1 MTKRDR
7 DEPSGFD
14 DSSDRSKQGDEQSL
28 SGSGAASDSVSDRT
42 QGGYGGTSGAS
53 GSRSAP
59 PASSESSGD
68 ETDADVRE
76 RLGRGAGAG
85 DRGTEGIGHDT
96 PGVSDRPG
104 SSGVDQESIESDLE
118 AGADPS
124 PS

>member
-1 MTKRDR
+1 MANRDR

-14 DSSDRSKQGDEQSL
+14 DSSGQSRQRDEQSL
-28 SGSGAASDSVSDRT
+28 SGSGAGSDSMRDRT

-59 PASSESSGD
+59 PASSEGIGD
-68 ETDADVRE
+68 DADADVQDK
-76 RLGRGAGAG
+76 LGRGAGTG
-85 DRGTEGIGHDT
+85 GRGTEGIGDDR
-96 PGVSDRPG
+96 PGVSGQPG
-104 SSGVDQESIESDLE
+104 SSGVDRESTESDLE